1 MRIAMEKK
9 GGIILDFIILSTL
22 FPRSSCGVENVNL
35 EKYQTDDDLCKPPGP
50 LSTIDEDFGPVEV
63 EEE

>member
-9 GGIILDFIILSTL
+9 GGIILDFNILSTL

-35 EKYQTDDDLCKPPGP
+35 EKYQTDDDLCKPSGGT
-50 LSTIDEDFGPVEV
+50 LSTIDEDCGHVQED
-63 EEE
+63 